1 MENQKQPLIIMDE
14 YWGSIKDQMLMSRIS
29 KTKAAINATYKIMGN
44 KIYVFSLLNRL
55 VSEAIKQNPDI
66 DLEVATEKSL
76 NHAIIDIDAAVQ
88 EYKVMPNGYFIY
100 PSSNKYTIQNYHIGA
115 TINKVFDTYDE
126 ALSAVKMIFKGNS
139 ITSEGDFEF
148 QNQWFVRPAH
158 LNIPKIK
165 KHNLPQPSSCDIDH
179 NKLASPILATAYDP
193 RVSFISI
200 EDICDLRRISVEK
213 GKSVE
218 RVKNYI
224 KEHEDQLIN
233 KLHQLDYSN
242 INNDYAVKSLESVE
256 DKSHVN
262 SSQQRY
268 GNLSNEAL
276 NGIEY
281 EMADSISL
289 YNFNQYLVTEYLAHL
304 TYKSINPDYF
314 MYALLTMSN
323 VEDAIQQ
330 AIEWSEHQANIE
342 NAVHKISN
350 IFHNVSHITDNLDT
364 GHKIEADIFESYAEI
379 LRQSRKYNAP
389 NLTLTQFS

>member
-1 MENQKQPLIIMDE
+1 MENQKQPLVIMDE
-14 YWGSIKDQMLMSRIS
+14 YWGIINDQVLMSRIS
-29 KTKAAINATYKIMGN
+29 KTKAAINATYKIMDN

-66 DLEVATEKSL
+66 DLEDATKKSL
-76 NHAIIDIDAAVQ
+76 NHAIIDIDTAVQ
-88 EYKVMPNGYFIY
+88 EYKVMPNGYFIN
-100 PSSNKYTIQNYHIGA
+100 PSSDKYTIQNYHIGA

-126 ALSAVKMIFKGNS
+126 ALSAVKMIFKGIS

-165 KHNLPQPSSCDIDH
+165 KHNLPQPISCDIDH
-179 NKLASPILATAYDP
+179 NKLASPILTASYDP
-193 RVSFISI
+193 RVGFISI

-218 RVKNYI
+218 RVKHYI
-224 KEHEDQLIN
+224 KEHEKQLID

-242 INNDYAVKSLESVE
+242 INNDYAVNSLEYAE

-289 YNFNQYLVTEYLAHL
+289 YNFNQYLVTEYLSHL

-342 NAVHKISN
+342 NAIHKISY

-364 GHKIEADIFESYAEI
+364 GRKIEADIFESCAEI
-379 LRQSRKYNAP
+379 LRQSRKWNAA
-389 NLTLTQFS
+389 NFTLTQNS